1 MPTAVPQKPGAI
13 QVFTEHLP
21 SVCGDVSDFNS
32 QSGVQKNPDVA
43 KGYKGIGNGNEH
55 FKEKDIQGGLQFQM
69 ELPRSNKNE
78 REKLKKRKNKNL
90 VVELLDEAEVPEA
103 AVPDFVSSAGNAFI
117 PFTSA
122 PSENDPLAEEQVM
135 EDDAT
140 TSYENDITLPIKV
153 KCRTCS
159 RPFVV
164 DDNAKDLSNVDNAVL
179 LYHIELITGIWIQ
192 CNDEISRFMCSHCVD
207 DLRKAIEFR
216 ETCIRTE
223 LLLTGGDDVD
233 LPENGIELCDKDKVE
248 SQTTDDI
255 KEEELI
261 EEANVIEPSTR
272 ALSKETSVADSRS
285 IALGAQI
292 YEELL
297 SKYQAKK
304 KTPQTKQKKATI
316 PNTQSTKKGEKIRRE
331 PALKRTKKTREEKNR
346 IRREQNKALPRNHV
360 CDQCGASFRF
370 KCNLTIHMLRH
381 TRTKNYPCPEC
392 PKQFYDAYMRN
403 MHIRVRHRGEHPFVC
418 NYCSKA
424 FKDGNLRYLHEK
436 NDHGASPRIHRNVN
450 ELNQR
455 IGLKKSQTQP
465 ESGVDEYGR
474 HCCSYCDKSYVTK
487 CALNWHINQH
497 LGLTPYKC
505 KSCDMSFPNPLAK
518 NRHEMR
524 HDSKRPF
531 ECDICLKGFYTRIKL
546 KEHERIHTGERPY
559 RCDICDSFFRYQ
571 FNLHSHQFSK
581 MHKDNLLKVQKEKI
595 VEDSS
600 SSSE

>member
-1 MPTAVPQKPGAI
+1 
-13 QVFTEHLP
+13 
-21 SVCGDVSDFNS
+21 
-32 QSGVQKNPDVA
+32 
-43 KGYKGIGNGNEH
+43 
-55 FKEKDIQGGLQFQM
+55 M

-233 LPENGIELCDKDKVE
+233 LPENGIELCDSDKVE

-261 EEANVIEPSTR
+261 EEANVIESSTQ
-272 ALSKETSVADSRS
+272 ALSKETFVKDSRS

-292 YEELL
+292 YDELL

-331 PALKRTKKTREEKNR
+331 PALKRTKQTREEKNR
-346 IRREQNKALPRNHV
+346 KRRERNKALPLNYV
-360 CDQCGASFRF
+360 CDQCGASFRLR
-370 KCNLTIHMLRH
+370 CNLTKHMLRH
-381 TRTKNYPCPEC
+381 TRTKSYPCPEC

-418 NYCSKA
+418 NYCPKA
-424 FKDGNLRYLHEK
+424 FKDGNLRCRHEK
-436 NDHGASPRIHRNVN
+436 NDHGASPRIHRTVN
-450 ELNQR
+450 ALNQR
-455 IGLKKSQTQP
+455 IRLKKSQTQP
-465 ESGVDEYGR
+465 ESVVDEYGR

-505 KSCDMSFPNPLAK
+505 KLCDMRFPNSIAK
-518 NRHEMR
+518 HRHEMR

-531 ECDICLKGFYTRIKL
+531 ECDICLKGFYSRIKL
-546 KEHERIHTGERPY
+546 KDHERIHTGERPY
-559 RCDICDSFFRYQ
+559 RCDICDSFFRYK